1 MSEEE
6 EKNNEEKN
14 KINNSE
20 PDKLDSNMTAII
32 AISIKSFSEKYVD
45 KKTVTFYD
53 LEITSNITQNSWV
66 LPKRYNEFK
75 TLHTSLSKI
84 YLNLPPIPGTTFFRV
99 TSNEQLNKRK
109 VDLEKF
115 LRACIQRKD
124 IFLNQEFR
132 QFLSLESNAPEVIP
146 NDVKLKHEYK
156 KLPLGVRDFIL
167 VPNKQIMCVCC
178 SDMNAMSRG
187 NSMMAN
193 FSFGKSKKPETVI
206 PLGAAFIL
214 QCEPDEKEIY
224 KIHKIWIKT
233 FPIQTGV
240 IYWEDE
246 NEIFCVGNDDG
257 RIHIFKA
264 VPNTHYLKMDTFTE
278 LCHHNMRVMGM
289 ALDPKTMNLYSV
301 SSDKTFF
308 VTDLKNN
315 LFAQM
320 LIYTSTSG
328 FTNLIYDK
336 ENHRLFLTNEEGDL
350 IVFSTIVFPPNMV
363 RNIRTTCQS
372 CIRAACLDNPTQLF
386 FTGSVNGYITVI
398 NLGSPGR
405 ERLITEM
412 SKFTIGTTKI
422 RVCVANCKNNELIT
436 GDQAGRVTVWSLKTG
451 MPIYL
456 WEAHPKSAITKMW
469 LQADENLLWTGGK
482 DLTINVW
489 QLPDKWLSPE
499 AQNFEENQVKDIT
512 ARMAEQKITKKY
524 RKNKDGEGEIDSD
537 EDDLNGWNFRE
548 F

>member
-14 KINNSE
+14 KIIIAES
-20 PDKLDSNMTAII
+20 DKLDSNMTAII

-84 YLNLPPIPGTTFFRV
+84 YLNLPSIPGTTFFRV

-132 QFLSLESNAPEVIP
+132 QFLALDNNAPEVIP

-156 KLPLGVRDFIL
+156 KLPLGIRDFIL
-167 VPNKQIMCVCC
+167 VPNKKIMCVCC

-193 FSFGKSKKPETVI
+193 FSFGKSKAPEQVI

-214 QCEPDEKEIY
+214 QCEPDEKEVY

-240 IYWEDE
+240 IHWEDE

-257 RIHIFKA
+257 KIHVFKA
-264 VPNTHYLKMDTFTE
+264 VPNTHYLKMDTVTE

-301 SSDKTFF
+301 ASDKTFF
-308 VTDLKNN
+308 VTDLKND

-320 LIYTSTSG
+320 LIYTGTSG

-336 ENHRLFLTNEEGDL
+336 DNHRLFLTNEEGDL

-363 RNIRTTCQS
+363 RNIRITCQS
-372 CIRAACLDNPTQLF
+372 CIRAAWLDNPTQLF
-386 FTGSVNGYITVI
+386 FTGSVDGYITII
-398 NLGSPGR
+398 NVGAPGR

-422 RVCVANCKNNELIT
+422 RVCVANYKNNELIT
-436 GDQAGRVTVWSLKTG
+436 GDEVGRVTIWSLKTG
-451 MPIYL
+451 SPIYL

>member
-1 MSEEE
+1 
-6 EKNNEEKN
+6 
-14 KINNSE
+14 
-20 PDKLDSNMTAII
+20 
-32 AISIKSFSEKYVD
+32 
-45 KKTVTFYD
+45 
-53 LEITSNITQNSWV
+53 
-66 LPKRYNEFK
+66 
-75 TLHTSLSKI
+75 
-84 YLNLPPIPGTTFFRV
+84 
-99 TSNEQLNKRK
+99 
-109 VDLEKF
+109 
-115 LRACIQRKD
+115 
-124 IFLNQEFR
+124 
-132 QFLSLESNAPEVIP
+132 
-146 NDVKLKHEYK
+146 
-156 KLPLGVRDFIL
+156 
-167 VPNKQIMCVCC
+167 MCVCC

-193 FSFGKSKKPETVI
+193 FSFGKSKAPEQVI

-240 IYWEDE
+240 IHWEDE

-257 RIHIFKA
+257 KIHVFKA
-264 VPNTHYLKMDTFTE
+264 VPNTHYLKMDTVAE

-289 ALDPKTMNLYSV
+289 ALDPNTMNLYSV
-301 SSDKTFF
+301 ASDKTFF
-308 VTDLKNN
+308 VTDLKND

-336 ENHRLFLTNEEGDL
+336 DNHRIFLTNEEGDL

-372 CIRAACLDNPTQLF
+372 CIRAAWLDNPTQLF
-386 FTGSVNGYITVI
+386 FTGSVDGYITII
-398 NLGSPGR
+398 NVGAPGR

-422 RVCVANCKNNELIT
+422 RVCVSNYKNNELIT
-436 GDQAGRVTVWSLKTG
+436 GDEVGRVTIWSLKTG
-451 MPIYL
+451 SPIYL